1 MKSKLDPHVKVGSYL
16 LRILFATI
24 HNSGEMVLKDKVCIV
39 TGSNSGIGRETAL
52 ALAEKGATVV
62 AVVRN
67 KGSGEEACSEIIEV
81 SGNSSVDLMICDL
94 SSMESI
100 RSFVAEFKSKYD
112 RLDVLLNNAGA
123 VISKRQVTN
132 DGFERTIAV
141 NYLAPFLLTHELLSV
156 LKEGTQSRVIN
167 LSSGLHKR
175 ANLNLDDLQS
185 ESSYK
190 SMNVYGS
197 AKLMVVMHTYEL
209 ARRLKDTGVSVNVVL
224 PGFVATNLGRS
235 SGSRASRVMFGMMKP
250 FQLSPKEGAETSVYV
265 ASSPDVEGVTGKCF
279 EKKAETESS
288 EISYDVEL
296 QKQLWDAT
304 INLLGL

>member
-1 MKSKLDPHVKVGSYL
+1 
-16 LRILFATI
+16 
-24 HNSGEMVLKDKVCIV
+24 MVLKDKVCIV